1 MVAQA
6 QCNFPDHLEKTMD
19 LNYTPEEQAF
29 LLEVRTFFAEKLP
42 SDISTKV
49 KAKKRLSKQD
59 SETWHA
65 ILNAVGYLNAHWPEA
80 FGGRGWNAIQRDIF
94 DIEANAAGAP
104 RVVPF
109 GLNMLAP
116 VLMAFGSSE
125 QQQYH
130 LPRILDGTNW
140 WCQGYSEPGAG
151 SDLASLK
158 MSAVRE
164 GDHYVLN
171 GQKAWTT
178 LGQHANWIFCLVR
191 TLKEGKPQEGIS
203 FILVDMETPGVEVR
217 PIILL
222 EGTHEVNEVWFTD
235 VHVPVEN
242 LVGEENKGWTY
253 AKYLLV
259 HERSGIAGLGD
270 ALASID
276 HLKHIALD
284 QKKDGR
290 PLAEDPMFAARLA
303 EIEVDLSAMRTTNM
317 RIMQAAAEGAPP
329 GPEVSML
336 KIKGT
341 VLRQSINDLTRRA
354 LGPYAMPFVSEALDM
369 GYNDEPVGPD
379 YANPVAADYFNHR
392 KTSIYGGSN
401 EIQRNIIS
409 KMMMGL

>member
-1 MVAQA
+1 
-6 QCNFPDHLEKTMD
+6 MD
-19 LNYTPEEQAF
+19 LNYTPEELEFQSEIRAF
-29 LLEVRTFFAEKLP
+29 LAEKLP
-42 SDISTKV
+42 ASLSAKV
-49 KAKKRLSKQD
+49 KAKKRLSKAD

-65 ILNAVGYLNAHWPEA
+65 ILNDAGYLNAHWPET
-80 FGGRGWNAIQRDIF
+80 FGGKGWNAIQRDIF
-94 DIEANAAGAP
+94 DVEASAAHAP
-104 RVVPF
+104 RAVPF
-109 GLNMLAP
+109 GVSMLAP
-116 VLMAFGSSE
+116 VLMAFGSQE
-125 QQQYH
+125 QQQHY
-130 LPRILDGTNW
+130 LPRILDGTDW
-140 WCQGYSEPGAG
+140 WCQGYSEPGSG

-171 GQKAWTT
+171 GQKTWTT
-178 LGQHANWIFCLVR
+178 LGQHADWIFCLVR
-191 TLKEGKPQEGIS
+191 TSREGKPQEGIS
-203 FILVDMETPGVEVR
+203 FILVDMNTPGVEVR

-235 VHVPVEN
+235 VKVPVGN
-242 LVGEENKGWTY
+242 RVGEENKGWTY

-259 HERSGIAGLGD
+259 HERSGIAGVGD

-276 HLKHIALD
+276 HLKYVAQD
-284 QKKDGR
+284 QKLNGK
-290 PLAEDPMFAARLA
+290 PLADDPLFAARLA
-303 EIEVDLSAMRTTNM
+303 EIEIDLSAMRTTNM
-317 RIMQAAAEGAPP
+317 RIMQAAAQGAPP

-354 LGPYAMPFVSEALDM
+354 LGPYAMPFVSEALDV
-369 GYNDEPVGPD
+369 GYNEEPIGPD
-379 YANPVAADYFNHR
+379 YANPVSADYFNHR

>member
-1 MVAQA
+1 
-6 QCNFPDHLEKTMD
+6 MD
-19 LNYTPEEQAF
+19 LNYTQEEQAF
-29 LLEVRTFFAEKLP
+29 QSEIRQFFADKLP
-42 SDISTKV
+42 RDISSKV
-49 KAKKRLSKQD
+49 KGKKRLTKQD
-59 SETWHA
+59 METYHA
-65 ILNAVGYLNAHWPEA
+65 LLNAEGYLNAHWPVE
-80 FGGRGWNAIQRDIF
+80 FGGKGWNAIQRDIF
-94 DIEANAAGAP
+94 DVEANAAGAP

-116 VLMAFGSSE
+116 VLMAFGSRE
-125 QQQYH
+125 QQEYH

-140 WCQGYSEPGAG
+140 WCQGYSEPGSG

-158 MSAVRE
+158 MSAVRD
-164 GDHYVLN
+164 GDEYVLN
-171 GQKAWTT
+171 GQKTWTT

-191 TLKEGKPQEGIS
+191 TSKEGKPQEGIS
-203 FILVDMETPGVEVR
+203 FVLVDMNTPGVEVR

-235 VHVPVEN
+235 VRIPAEN
-242 LVGEENKGWTY
+242 LVGEENMGWTY
-253 AKYLLV
+253 AKFLLV
-259 HERSGIAGLGD
+259 HERSGIAGVGD
-270 ALASID
+270 ALASIE
-276 HLKHIALD
+276 HLKHIARD
-284 QKKDGR
+284 QKLGGR
-290 PLAEDPMFAARLA
+290 PLAEDPRFAARLA
-303 EIEVDLSAMRTTNM
+303 EIEIDLSAMRTTNM
-317 RIMQAAAEGAPP
+317 RIMQAAAAGAPP

-354 LGPYAMPFVSEALDM
+354 LGPYAIPFVSEALEM
-369 GYNDEPVGPD
+369 GYNEEPIGPD

>member
-1 MVAQA
+1 
-6 QCNFPDHLEKTMD
+6 MD
-19 LNYTPEEQAF
+19 LNYTPEEQAYQA
-29 LLEVRTFFAEKLP
+29 EIRSFFADKLP
-42 SDISTKV
+42 TEISSKV
-49 KAKKRLSKQD
+49 KAKKRLTKQD
-59 SETWHA
+59 MENWHA
-65 ILNAVGYLNAHWPEA
+65 ILNTAGYLNAHWPEE
-80 FGGRGWNAIQRDIF
+80 FGGKGWNAIQRDIF
-94 DIEANAAGAP
+94 DVEGNAAGAP

-116 VLMAFGSSE
+116 VLMAFGSKE
-125 QQQYH
+125 QQSFH

-140 WCQGYSEPGAG
+140 WCQGYSEPGSG

-164 GDHYVLN
+164 GDEYVLN
-171 GQKAWTT
+171 GQKTWTT
-178 LGQHANWIFCLVR
+178 LGQYANWIFCLVR
-191 TLKEGKPQEGIS
+191 TGKEGKPQEGIS
-203 FILVDMETPGVEVR
+203 FMLVDMDTPGVEVR

-235 VHVPVEN
+235 VRVPAAN

-259 HERSGIAGLGD
+259 HERSGIAGVGD

-276 HLKHIALD
+276 HLKHIAREQKLD
-284 QKKDGR
+284 GK

-317 RIMQAAAEGAPP
+317 RIMQAASDGAPP

-354 LGPYAMPFVSEALDM
+354 LGPYAMPFVSEALEM
-369 GYNDEPVGPD
+369 GYNEEPIGPD
-379 YANPVAADYFNHR
+379 YANPVSADYFNHR

>member
-1 MVAQA
+1 
-6 QCNFPDHLEKTMD
+6 MD
-19 LNYTPEEQAF
+19 LNYTADEQAF
-29 LLEVRTFFAEKLP
+29 QQEVRTFFKEKLP
-42 SDISTKV
+42 HQLNNKV
-49 KAKKRLSKQD
+49 KSGKRLSKQD
-59 SETWHA
+59 LENWHA
-65 ILNAVGYLNAHWPEA
+65 ILNADGYLNAHWPKE
-80 FGGRGWNAIQRDIF
+80 FGGKGWNAIERDIF
-94 DIEANAAGAP
+94 DVEANAAGAP

-125 QQQYH
+125 QQDYH
-130 LPRILDGTNW
+130 LPRIVDGTNW
-140 WCQGYSEPGAG
+140 WCQGYSEPGSG

-164 GDHYVLN
+164 GDHYILN
-171 GQKAWTT
+171 GQKTWTT
-178 LGQHANWIFCLVR
+178 LGQHADWIFCLVR
-191 TLKEGKPQEGIS
+191 TSKEGKPQEGIS
-203 FILVDMETPGVEVR
+203 FILVDMKSPGVEVR

-222 EGTHEVNEVWFTD
+222 EGTHEVNEVWFTN
-235 VHVPVEN
+235 VKVPVEN

-253 AKYLLV
+253 AKFLLV
-259 HERSGIAGLGD
+259 HERSGIAGVGD

-276 HLKHIALD
+276 HLKHIARD
-284 QKKDGR
+284 QKKDGK
-290 PLAEDPMFAARLA
+290 PLAQDPMFARRLA

-317 RIMQAAAEGAPP
+317 RVMQAAASGAPP

-354 LGPYAMPFVSEALDM
+354 LGPYAMPFVSEALDI
-369 GYNDEPVGPD
+369 GYNEEPIGPD

>member
-1 MVAQA
+1 
-6 QCNFPDHLEKTMD
+6 MD
-19 LNYTPEEQAF
+19 LNYSKQEQSF
-29 LLEVRTFFAEKLP
+29 QDEVRTFFQTKLP
-42 SDISTKV
+42 KELAQKV
-49 KAKKRLSKQD
+49 KQKKRLGKEDLEQ
-59 SETWHA
+59 WHA
-65 ILNAVGYLNAHWPEA
+65 ILNDAGYLNAHWPEE
-80 FGGRGWNAIQRDIF
+80 FGGKGWNAIQRDIF
-94 DIEANAAGAP
+94 DVEANIHGAP

-109 GLNMLAP
+109 GLNMLSP
-116 VLMAFGSSE
+116 VLMAFGSKE
-125 QQQYH
+125 QQNYY
-130 LPRILDGTNW
+130 LPRILDGTDW

-164 GDHYVLN
+164 GDHYILN
-171 GQKAWTT
+171 GQKTWTT
-178 LGQHANWIFCLVR
+178 LGQHANMIFCLVR
-191 TLKEGKPQEGIS
+191 TSTEGKRQEGIS
-203 FILVDMETPGVEVR
+203 FILVDMDTPGVEVR

-235 VHVPVEN
+235 VKVPVEN

-259 HERSGIAGLGD
+259 HERSGIAGVGD

-276 HLKHIALD
+276 HLKHIARD
-284 QKKDGR
+284 QKMDGK
-290 PLAEDPMFAARLA
+290 PLADVPLFAARLA
-303 EIEVDLSAMRTTNM
+303 EIEIDLAAMRTTNM
-317 RIMQAAAEGAPP
+317 RVMQAASAGAPP

-354 LGPYAMPFVSEALDM
+354 LGPYAMPFVSEALEM
-369 GYNDEPVGPD
+369 GYNEEPIGPD
-379 YANPVAADYFNHR
+379 YANAKAMDYFNNR

>member
-1 MVAQA
+1 
-6 QCNFPDHLEKTMD
+6 MD
-19 LNYTPEEQAF
+19 LNYTEEEQAF
-29 LLEVRTFFAEKLP
+29 EKEVRTFFAEKLP
-42 SDISTKV
+42 RDLSHKV
-49 KAKKRLSKQD
+49 KAKLRLTKEDMEQ
-59 SETWHA
+59 WHA
-65 ILNAVGYLNAHWPEA
+65 ILNEAGYLNAHWPKE
-80 FGGRGWNAIQRDIF
+80 FGGKGWNAIQRDIF
-94 DIEANAAGAP
+94 DVEGNKVGAP
-104 RVVPF
+104 RTVPF

-116 VLMAFGSSE
+116 VLMAFGSKE
-125 QQQYH
+125 QQDYH

-140 WCQGYSEPGAG
+140 WCQGYSEPGSG

-158 MSAVRE
+158 MTAVRE
-164 GDHYVLN
+164 GDHYILN
-171 GQKAWTT
+171 GQKTWTT

-191 TLKEGKPQEGIS
+191 TSKEGKQQEGIS
-203 FILVDMETPGVEVR
+203 FILVDMDTPGVEVR

-235 VHVPVEN
+235 VKVPVEN

-259 HERSGIAGLGD
+259 HERSGIAGVGD

-276 HLKHIALD
+276 HLKHIARD
-284 QKKDGR
+284 QKQNGK
-290 PLAEDPMFAARLA
+290 PLADDPMFAARLS
-303 EIEVDLSAMRTTNM
+303 ELEVDLSAMRTTNM
-317 RIMQAAAEGAPP
+317 RIMQQAADGAPP

-341 VLRQSINDLTRRA
+341 ELRQSINDLTRRA

-369 GYNDEPVGPD
+369 GYNEEPIGPD
-379 YANPVAADYFNHR
+379 YANPMAKDYFNHR

-401 EIQRNIIS
+401 EIQKNIIS

>member
-1 MVAQA
+1 
-6 QCNFPDHLEKTMD
+6 MD
-19 LNYTPEEQAF
+19 LNYTSEEQDF
-29 LLEVRTFFAEKLP
+29 QQEVRSFFANKIP
-42 SDISTKV
+42 SDIARKV
-49 KAKKRLSKQD
+49 KEKKRLSKQD
-59 SETWHA
+59 MEAWHA
-65 ILNAVGYLNAHWPEA
+65 ILNDAGYLNAHWPTE
-80 FGGRGWNAIQRDIF
+80 FGGKGWNAIQRDIF
-94 DIEANAAGAP
+94 DVEGNAANAP

-116 VLMAFGSSE
+116 VLMAFGSQE
-125 QQQYH
+125 QQEYH

-140 WCQGYSEPGAG
+140 WCQGYSEPGSG

-158 MSAVRE
+158 MSAVRD
-164 GDHYVLN
+164 GDDYILN
-171 GQKAWTT
+171 GQKTWTT

-191 TLKEGKPQEGIS
+191 TSKEGKPQEGIS
-203 FILVDMETPGVEVR
+203 FMLVDMNTPGVEVR

-235 VHVPVEN
+235 VRVPAAN

-259 HERSGIAGLGD
+259 HERSGIAGVGD
-270 ALASID
+270 ALAGID
-276 HLKHIALD
+276 HLKHIARD
-284 QKKDGR
+284 QKMNGK
-290 PLAEDPMFAARLA
+290 PLAEDPRFAARLA
-303 EIEVDLSAMRTTNM
+303 EIEVDLSAMRTSNM
-317 RIMQAAAEGAPP
+317 RIMQAAAAGAPP

-341 VLRQSINDLTRRA
+341 VLRQTINDLTRRA
-354 LGPYAMPFVSEALDM
+354 LGPYAMPFVSEALDL
-369 GYNDEPVGPD
+369 GYNEEPIGPD
-379 YANPVAADYFNHR
+379 YANPIAVDYFNHR

>member
-1 MVAQA
+1 
-6 QCNFPDHLEKTMD
+6 MD

-29 LLEVRTFFAEKLP
+29 QQEIRTFFETKLP
-42 SDISTKV
+42 KSLSDKV
-49 KAKKRLSKQD
+49 KQKKRMSKGDMEQYH
-59 SETWHA
+59 TV
-65 ILNAVGYLNAHWPEA
+65 LNEAGYLNAHWPVE
-80 FGGRGWNAIQRDIF
+80 FGGKGWNAIQRDIF
-94 DIEANAAGAP
+94 DVEGNAAAAP
-104 RVVPF
+104 RTVPF

-116 VLMAFGSSE
+116 VLMAFGSKE
-125 QQQYH
+125 QQDHY
-130 LPRILDGTNW
+130 LPRIVDGTDW
-140 WCQGYSEPGAG
+140 WCQGYSEPGSG

-158 MSAVRE
+158 MTAERQ
-164 GDHYVLN
+164 GDHYVVN
-171 GQKAWTT
+171 GQKTWTT

-191 TLKEGKPQEGIS
+191 TSKEGKPQEGIS
-203 FILVDMETPGVEVR
+203 FLLIDMNSPGVEVR

-235 VHVPVEN
+235 VKVPVEN

-259 HERSGIAGLGD
+259 HERSGIAGVGD
-270 ALASID
+270 AMASID
-276 HLKHIALD
+276 HLKHIARD
-284 QKKDGR
+284 QTQNGK
-290 PLAEDPMFAARLA
+290 PLAEDPYFAARLS
-303 EIEVDLSAMRTTNM
+303 EIEIDLSAMRTTNM
-317 RIMQAAAEGAPP
+317 RIMQAATDGAPP

-354 LGPYAMPFVSEALDM
+354 LGPYAMPFVSEALDD
-369 GYNDEPVGPD
+369 GWNGEPVGPD
-379 YANPVAADYFNHR
+379 YANPMAADYFNHR